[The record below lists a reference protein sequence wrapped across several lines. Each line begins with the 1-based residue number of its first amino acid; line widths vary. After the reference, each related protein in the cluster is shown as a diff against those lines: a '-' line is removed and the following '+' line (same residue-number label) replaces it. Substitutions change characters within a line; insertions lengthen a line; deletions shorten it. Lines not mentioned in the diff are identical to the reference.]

1 MPARTPGANGVSEL
15 QVFRQEIIN
24 QLWAWLCCA
33 TAGSQTLQSTCHVL
47 PSPCPQPWRGKLHLF
62 QIMRVPEGNFILGP
76 TERCR
81 HFPAGLGMF
90 LKQEL
95 GEPPVAFASW
105 RMPRRDLLQ
114 PSSDKA
120 AIPELELLECQQG
133 PHTGNISMRKRSN
146 GTQQLQPPWAGLHCH
161 PEPGK
166 GDRERR
172 HFLGHLHS

>member
-1 MPARTPGANGVSEL
+1 MSLLWLLLPGG
-15 QVFRQEIIN
+15 
-24 QLWAWLCCA
+24 
-33 TAGSQTLQSTCHVL
+33 
-47 PSPCPQPWRGKLHLF
+47 CPGG
-62 QIMRVPEGNFILGP
+62 I
-76 TERCR
+76 
-81 HFPAGLGMF
+81 
-90 LKQEL
+90 
-95 GEPPVAFASW
+95 SSS
-105 RMPRRDLLQ
+105 